1 VDRIR
6 VLMIAMS
13 RLQTDLLGAALAGE
27 PAVRL
32 VGQLDTADA
41 REVARTG
48 ADVIVVGHDDGDD
61 PPATIPAPVL
71 DLLDAL
77 PRLKV
82 LGVTGGGGRAVLYEL
97 RPAAR
102 GLGDVSP
109 RALVAAIVELAGPP
123 GRGRGQP

>member
-1 VDRIR
+1 
-6 VLMIAMS
+6 MIAMS

-32 VGQLDTADA
+32 VGRLDTADA
-41 REVARTG
+41 REVARIG
-48 ADVIVVGHDDGDD
+48 ADVVVVGHDGDD

-82 LGVTGGGGRAVLYEL
+82 LGVTGSGGRAVLYEL

-123 GRGRGQP
+123 GQGRGRP